1 MEYPNYYYENQN
13 PQGHNGRKRRGV
25 GGYVVTAVVFTL
37 VGALLATILAGGE
50 IARNPAQKP
59 EATWTPQSTADGGGF
74 PAPTPRP
81 TPGIGET
88 PFINEG
94 PLLTPEPA
102 RGSMPALDGKAPVIG
117 NAANPIPDIVEQV
130 SAGVVGIIN
139 YGYNAEYGDYSAQ
152 ASGSGFVIASEGYIL
167 TNAHVIAGAS
177 KLGVM
182 FTDGTEEEAI
192 LVGYDNTSDLAVL
205 RVNRTGLYA
214 LKLGDS
220 DALRVGEYIITIGDP
235 TGREL
240 AGTTTFGI
248 VSATQRAITIGGQS
262 NTYIQVDAAVNP
274 GNSGGPLINLKGKVV
289 GIVSAKTVTA
299 SYDDFGN
306 AISAEGLGFALPI
319 NDVLKIAGQL
329 IKEGGIKRPGIG
341 ISVLEW
347 TQERAREYGTV
358 TGVLVVT
365 VIKDGPGDRAGLRPN
380 DIIVEVNGASTPSQ
394 SDFVALVKSK
404 LVGESISLKVWRA
417 GEYFETTLTLG
428 DLNSLG
434 SELVGGEADYDFFG

>member
-13 PQGHNGRKRRGV
+13 PQGYGERKRRGV

-50 IARNPAQKP
+50 LARSPEQKP
-59 EATWTPQSTADGGGF
+59 QATWTPQPTSGGGY
-74 PAPTPRP
+74 PAPTPRQ
-81 TPGIGET
+81 TPGIDET
-88 PFINEG
+88 PFVNEG
-94 PLLTPEPA
+94 PLLTPEAA

-117 NAANPIPDIVEQV
+117 DVANPIPDIVEQV
-130 SAGVVGIIN
+130 SAGVVGIVN
-139 YGYNAEYGDYSAQ
+139 YGFNAQYGDYSAQ
-152 ASGSGFVIASEGYIL
+152 ATGSGFVISSEGYIL

-182 FTDGTEEEAI
+182 FTDGTEEEAT

-205 RVNRTGLYA
+205 RVKHTGLYA

-248 VSATQRAITIGGQS
+248 VSATQRTITIDGQT

-274 GNSGGPLINLKGKVV
+274 GNSGGPLINLKGETV

-319 NDVLKIAGQL
+319 NEVLKIAEQL
-329 IKEGGIKRPGIG
+329 IKDGFIKRPGIG

-347 TQERAREYGTV
+347 PEERAREYDTV
-358 TGVLVVT
+358 TGILVAT
-365 VIKDGPGDRAGLRPN
+365 VIKDGPGDNAGLRPN
-380 DIIVEVNGASTPSQ
+380 DIIVEVDGQSVPLQ

-404 LVGESISLKVWRA
+404 RVGDSLSLKVWRG

-428 DLNSLG
+428 DLNLLG
-434 SELVGGEADYDFFG
+434 SELVDGEADYSFYD